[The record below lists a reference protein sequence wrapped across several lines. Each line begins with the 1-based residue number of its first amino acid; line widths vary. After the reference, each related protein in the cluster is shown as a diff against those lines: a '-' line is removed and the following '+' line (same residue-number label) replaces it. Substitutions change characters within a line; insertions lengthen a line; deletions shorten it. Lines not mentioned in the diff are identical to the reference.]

1 MPYGKLDSEPELAAV
16 VTRAADVSELWDWC
30 LGPVDIHRSEAHRAG
45 TRELLLILE
54 GVLDLVVG
62 ETRHRF
68 ALAMHETAH
77 IMETP

>member
-1 MPYGKLDSEPELAAV
+1 MPYGNLDSEPELAAV

-54 GVLDLVVG
+54 GV
-62 ETRHRF
+62 
-68 ALAMHETAH
+68 
-77 IMETP
+77 